1 MAIEYAAPG
10 AVSSD
15 PITESIMQTHSHINS
30 LASDRVQRSAV
41 SGCVSVASY
50 YFGYWFSH

>member
-15 PITESIMQTHSHINS
+15 PITESIMQTHSHIHS